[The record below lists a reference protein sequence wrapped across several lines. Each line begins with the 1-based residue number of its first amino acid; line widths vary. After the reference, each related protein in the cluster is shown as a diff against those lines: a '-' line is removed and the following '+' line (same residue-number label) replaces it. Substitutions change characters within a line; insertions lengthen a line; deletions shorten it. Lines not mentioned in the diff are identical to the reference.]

1 MDLVGELSKRTL
13 LRRRA
18 SFVWRVTS
26 RKPVALMGN
35 LCVCCGVRGKGP
47 ALLPENASG
56 GNAGYGY
63 ALAKNDRARMEDA
76 VVVNDN
82 VSGHRCYAVV
92 DGHGGD
98 RAAILLREMLPSKLG
113 QQLQG
118 SKTKEQATRDAF
130 VEVDEEL
137 KLALRQEPKAPG
149 RTPGAVACV
158 AMLEGTDL
166 ILANLGD
173 CRALVCEGGQVKF
186 ATADH
191 SPVSNKLEKERLQA
205 LGVAIE
211 GGYVGG
217 ELQVTRAFGDL
228 DGETG
233 QKLAGLICTPEVT
246 ILEISD
252 DTEFLLLASDGIWD
266 GIRDQLALTTARKTL
281 RETRSPQAAAQAVLE
296 AAGKVTK
303 ADNAAVVV
311 VALNIPEP
319 LPKRERRQ
327 QHFQLK
333 LE

>member
-1 MDLVGELSKRTL
+1 
-13 LRRRA
+13 
-18 SFVWRVTS
+18 
-26 RKPVALMGN
+26 
-35 LCVCCGVRGKGP
+35 
-47 ALLPENASG
+47 
-56 GNAGYGY
+56 
-63 ALAKNDRARMEDA
+63 MEDA

-281 RETRSPQAAAQAVLE
+281 RETRMSINVPIDERAVL
-296 AAGKVTK
+296 
-303 ADNAAVVV
+303 D
-311 VALNIPEP
+311 
-319 LPKRERRQ
+319 
-327 QHFQLK
+327 
-333 LE
+333 